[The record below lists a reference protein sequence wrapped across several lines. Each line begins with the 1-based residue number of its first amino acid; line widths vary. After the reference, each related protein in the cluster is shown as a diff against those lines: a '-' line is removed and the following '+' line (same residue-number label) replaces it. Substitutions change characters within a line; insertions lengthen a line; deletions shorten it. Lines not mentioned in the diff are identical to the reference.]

1 MILIAAGGIMNA
13 DKMFKRDDPL
23 IQQYLVKMKES
34 EKVEIEE

>member
-1 MILIAAGGIMNA
+1 MNA